1 MAKVQYVFHMTL
13 SERNLLLN
21 ALMAFHNSLVRKG
34 NTNFELVDLLQKV
47 LETSA
52 QKDSERSCREE
63 R

>member
-1 MAKVQYVFHMTL
+1 MTL